1 MNIRTGESK
10 PLSLLTSATD
20 TLRYFQYY
28 AAKRGGRLKAISNE
42 LMSNLFIISFLFLS
56 VKWHSLPPILYIY
69 EQVRSSTYSQ
79 ASMRTSEHVNCSFV
93 LLFHHHRRHDHEKSS
108 LACPYFIYIKTYLRR
123 FRVVIA
129 RGNVA

>member
-1 MNIRTGESK
+1 MALAALNVGQFGRVKSKSGARRIHTNIYI
-10 PLSLLTSATD
+10 LT
-20 TLRYFQYY
+20 
-28 AAKRGGRLKAISNE
+28 
-42 LMSNLFIISFLFLS
+42 
-56 VKWHSLPPILYIY
+56 YIH
-69 EQVRSSTYSQ
+69 SQ
-79 ASMRTSEHVNCSFV
+79 ASMRTSEHVNCSFA